1 MRGLNRA
8 GVFHDVDLEVR
19 AGEIVGLA
27 GLVGAGRSE
36 VARAVFG
43 VDPYD
48 SGSVSI
54 SGKDVKAHDPRAAI
68 RAGMAFIP
76 EDRRKQGLVIDSSV
90 TRNVAGVIRRG
101 IAKGGLLTSAMENR
115 AAGPWASRL
124 EVKTSALDMN
134 AATMSGG
141 NQQKVVIAKWL
152 ATQPKLLIIDEPT
165 RGIDVGTKAEVHRLL
180 SELAGQGLAIL
191 MISSELPEVLG
202 MADRV
207 LVLCE
212 GRITAELDRA
222 DATPRGRHARRHP
235 PPGDR
240 PMNTDI
246 ERTEPDTEVSAGEAL
261 LVEPSRLSPTRRAL
275 TTVLR
280 SRELSIFLVL
290 VAVVVLA
297 TSKNNS
303 FLFSSDGWRNFL
315 LNPSILVLLAVGQG
329 VVIITRNV
337 DLSVGSVMALTAY
350 LTGRLFVDQ
359 PGLPIVAVIAACL
372 LLGAALGLVNGLL
385 VAYGKVPALV
395 ITLGTL
401 YIYRGIMLTWA
412 GSDRIN
418 AGDLPREFLRLGTRS
433 VLGVPALTI
442 IAVVVLAAVGY
453 YLHTARGGRELYAIG
468 SDPDA
473 AVLYGLPVRRR
484 LLAAFVL
491 SGALAGLA
499 GALYTARY
507 GTVSSS
513 VGSGIELQAVAA
525 AVIGGIAIFGGSGTV
540 WGAAIGAFLLVT
552 INRALPSLGIE
563 DFWQRAVVGALILGA
578 IVLDRVLAT
587 RQARKLAESR
597 DRA

>member
-1 MRGLNRA
+1 MS
-8 GVFHDVDLEVR
+8 HTDVQSD
-19 AGEIVGLA
+19 
-27 GLVGAGRSE
+27 SE
-36 VARAVFG
+36 VG
-43 VDPYD
+43 D
-48 SGSVSI
+48 G
-54 SGKDVKAHDPRAAI
+54 
-68 RAGMAFIP
+68 
-76 EDRRKQGLVIDSSV
+76 
-90 TRNVAGVIRRG
+90 
-101 IAKGGLLTSAMENR
+101 
-115 AAGPWASRL
+115 
-124 EVKTSALDMN
+124 
-134 AATMSGG
+134 
-141 NQQKVVIAKWL
+141 
-152 ATQPKLLIIDEPT
+152 
-165 RGIDVGTKAEVHRLL
+165 
-180 SELAGQGLAIL
+180 
-191 MISSELPEVLG
+191 EVL
-202 MADRV
+202 
-207 LVLCE
+207 LV
-212 GRITAELDRA
+212 A
-222 DATPRGRHARRHP
+222 
-235 PPGDR
+235 
-240 PMNTDI
+240 
-246 ERTEPDTEVSAGEAL
+246 
-261 LVEPSRLSPTRRAL
+261 PSRLSPTRRAL
-275 TTVLR
+275 TAVLR

-290 VAVVVLA
+290 VAVTVLA
-297 TSKNNS
+297 TSKNQS

-350 LTGRLFVDQ
+350 LTGRLFVDH

-372 LLGAALGLVNGLL
+372 LLGAVLGMVNGLL

-433 VLGVPALTI
+433 VLGIPMLTI
-442 IAVVVLAAVGY
+442 LAVVVLAVVGY

-473 AVLYGLPVRRR
+473 AVLYGLAVRRR

-507 GTVSSS
+507 GTVSSG

-578 IVLDRVLAT
+578 IVLDRVLAV
-587 RQARKLAESR
+587 RQTRKLAESR
-597 DRA
+597 DRT